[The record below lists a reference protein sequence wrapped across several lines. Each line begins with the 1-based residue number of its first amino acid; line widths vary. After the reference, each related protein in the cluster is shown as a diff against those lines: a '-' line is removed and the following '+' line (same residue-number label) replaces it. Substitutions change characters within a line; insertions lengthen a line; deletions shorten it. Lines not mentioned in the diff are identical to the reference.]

1 MSPSDFLKQLN
12 SLPSDTPLTIEH
24 ISAIL
29 EVLQV
34 KKEPEK
40 APDQNYSSWDDLKV
54 IDQVTLGEWINESPK
69 TLEKWRM
76 NKTGPQATYKTK
88 RVGYQVGHVKEWLRK
103 NTHASN
109 IAHQTAKQEELNA
122 ALTGKRPRKLE
133 MMGMQWDQVEAIIYV
148 DEQPLPFFESL
159 EEDMN
164 VTGYAVRW
172 SQSESL
178 ASNLIAQ
185 FKNPTSLL
193 KNAGID
199 WNEKNFFLVNGKVQT
214 RTLAHIL
221 ADSGLESEQ
230 FYTDI
235 LFDLLARGMDVTE
248 ENADGKT
255 ALELAEQVGNDVFIK
270 SVQSFH
276 LKRMLE
282 EELQTKSCSTLR

>member
-1 MSPSDFLKQLN
+1 MSPSDFIKQLN

-40 APDQNYSSWDDLKV
+40 VADKNYSSWDDLKV

-122 ALTGKRPRKLE
+122 ALTGKRPRKFE
-133 MMGMQWDQVEAIIYV
+133 MMGMQWDQVEPIIYV
-148 DEQPLPFFESL
+148 DDRPLPFFESL
-159 EEDMN
+159 DEDMT

-178 ASNLIAQ
+178 ASNLIAN

-193 KNAGID
+193 KDKDIN
-199 WNEKNFFLVNGKVQT
+199 WNEDNFFLVNGKIQSLK
-214 RTLAHIL
+214 LAHIL
-221 ADSGLESEQ
+221 ATSGLESEP
-230 FYTDI
+230 YYADTV
-235 LFDLLARGMDVTE
+235 FDLLNLGMDVHE
-248 ENADGKT
+248 KNEDGKT
-255 ALELAEQVGNDVFIK
+255 ALELAAQVGNDIFIK
-270 SVQSFH
+270 SVSSFD
-276 LKRMLE
+276 LKRTLE
-282 EELQTKSCSTLR
+282 DELNM